1 MKKKIIIFKM
11 DLAEYEE
18 EQILEE
24 LSKYSYKIL
33 DEEEYEEE

>member
-1 MKKKIIIFKM
+1 M